1 MNLRTVY
8 IGLGTNLADRDGWLD
23 RGLQSLEETLV
34 SRRAV
39 QRMSLSPRYE
49 TEAWGMPEGT
59 PAFLN
64 MVVGLETKLPLPE
77 LLTIVLDIE
86 RTHGRVRERQAE
98 GYTNRTLDMDILCTD
113 DGEAWEG
120 EAING
125 SPALQVP
132 HPRMHQRR
140 FVLRPLLDVAPELQV
155 QGQSLQTA
163 LQECAPEPAV
173 QLHRPEV
180 P

>member
-8 IGLGTNLADRDGWLD
+8 IGLGTNLADRDVWLD

-49 TEAWGMPEGT
+49 TEAWGMPQGT

-64 MVVGLETKLPLPE
+64 MVVGLETTLPLPE

-86 RTHGRVRERQAE
+86 RAHGRVRNEEAE
-98 GYTNRTLDMDILCTD
+98 GYANRTLDMDILCTD
-113 DGEAWEG
+113 DGETWEG
-120 EAING
+120 VATNG
-125 SPALQVP
+125 SQALQVP
-132 HPRMHQRR
+132 HPRMLQRR
-140 FVLRPLLDVAPELQV
+140 FVLQPLLDVAPELQV
-155 QGQSLQTA
+155 QGQSLQAA
-163 LQECAPEPAV
+163 LQECAPKPAV